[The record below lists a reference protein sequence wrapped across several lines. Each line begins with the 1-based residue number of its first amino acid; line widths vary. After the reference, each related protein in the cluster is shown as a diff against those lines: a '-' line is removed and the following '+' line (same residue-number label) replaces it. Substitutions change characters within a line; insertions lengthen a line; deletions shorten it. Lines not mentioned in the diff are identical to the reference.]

1 MSESIPSSPILM
13 RVSNK
18 IRDFITPNQNILY
31 LLLESAL
38 LSSLMFVYYYRYIG
52 VSEILYTLPSI
63 GFLIMVLVRVV
74 TVQPDKWKK
83 EQYSM
88 EFSFKLTVFCILLA
102 LIPVGIVYYQ
112 YGQIATTEISA
123 IALPLYG
130 GSLYTRSRKYLGER
144 KFYTDT
150 YSNASQEW
158 EMASVS
164 LEKAMKQEDKGNDY
178 RAYYWSMRASSYYE
192 EIVEKEERLALREA
206 ASAYS
211 AGCEF
216 LSVSIF
222 TEGNESYSFYSAAEE
237 SFDRA
242 RNKLS
247 ERICD
252 NCGRRRKI
260 NRCERVIGEE
270 EKRYVYCDNCRRNK
284 QTSSTSTGQKTS
296 QKRNSQHKS
305 RRQSKADG
313 GSGKTGKSRTD
324 RNGKGE
330 KTSRERNNS
339 ENDTNSQ
346 YTKTQ
351 QKNNGLSR
359 KEALKILGIDEE
371 NPTDDRVHGAFR
383 EKVKKS
389 HPDTGGSEEE
399 FKKVKRAREKLI

>member
-1 MSESIPSSPILM
+1 MGIP
-13 RVSNK
+13 
-18 IRDFITPNQNILY
+18 
-31 LLLESAL
+31 
-38 LSSLMFVYYYRYIG
+38 
-52 VSEILYTLPSI
+52 EILYALPSI
-63 GFLIMVLVRVV
+63 GFLIMILLRVV
-74 TVQPDKWKK
+74 TVQPDKWMR

-88 EFSFKLTVFCILLA
+88 EFSFKITILCILLA

-112 YGQIATTEISA
+112 YGQVATVGISA
-123 IALPLYG
+123 IALSAYG

-150 YSNASQEW
+150 YSNTSQEW

-164 LEKAMKQEDKGNDY
+164 LEKAIEQEEKENDY
-178 RAYYWSMRASSYYE
+178 RAYYWSMRAASYYE
-192 EIVEKEERLALREA
+192 EIVEKEERLSLREA

-242 RNKLS
+242 RSKLS

-260 NRCERVIGEE
+260 NRCERVIGED
-270 EKRYVYCDNCRRNK
+270 EKRYVYCDNCRRSK
-284 QTSSTSTGQKTS
+284 ETSSTSTGQDRS
-296 QKRNSQHKS
+296 QKRKSQRKS
-305 RRQSKADG
+305 HRQSKAG
-313 GSGKTGKSRTD
+313 SSGKKRKSR
-324 RNGKGE
+324 KGE
-330 KTSRERNNS
+330 KTSRERGNSNNTKGQDTKAKQR
-339 ENDTNSQ
+339 ND
-346 YTKTQ
+346 
-351 QKNNGLSR
+351 GLSR
-359 KEALKILGIDEE
+359 EEALKILCIDEE
-371 NPTDDRVHGAFR
+371 NPSDDKVHEAFR
-383 EKVKKS
+383 KEVKKS